1 MEPTMEPINE
11 RVFVQHGGNVTFVT
25 FNDPNILTDQRVK
38 ELEEELMPLVEQA
51 RRENMVLDFCNVKLL
66 TSASLGL
73 LVKIHRR
80 IHEKGG
86 YLQLQHVNPNIN
98 KVFKITGLSKILDIS

>member
-1 MEPTMEPINE
+1 MEPINE